1 VKRPYAKVLAMEL
14 LNITSV
20 LRESEFELARLAKEC
35 LKNLSGEDLRQLY
48 IDHDGVMDEF
58 EGQYTEV

>member
-1 VKRPYAKVLAMEL
+1 MEL

>member
-1 VKRPYAKVLAMEL
+1 MEL

-20 LRESEFELARLAKEC
+20 LRESEFELARLAREC
-35 LKNLSGEDLRQLY
+35 LKNVSGEDLRQLY
-48 IDHDGVMDEF
+48 IEHDGVMAEF